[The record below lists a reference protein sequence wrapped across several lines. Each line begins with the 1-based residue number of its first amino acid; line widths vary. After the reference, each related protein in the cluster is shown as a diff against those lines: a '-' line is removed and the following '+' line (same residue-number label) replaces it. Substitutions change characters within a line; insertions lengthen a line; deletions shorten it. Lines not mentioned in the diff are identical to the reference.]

1 MKKTILFR
9 IILLIYLILPI
20 LILVFP
26 MLFQYKFYI
35 LTIVGI
41 SIYFILKTNK
51 VSNDLLGIK
60 KENIISSIK
69 RNLPIIILGI
79 VTIILLRTFNLNKYK
94 PTETIPF
101 YIFYIFI
108 SCPIQ
113 EFLYRSVFGYFDD
126 ILIKNK
132 YITILLSSISYSFIH
147 IIYKDVL
154 TLVLTFLFGLILY
167 YVYQKD
173 KNIFGVAIS
182 HIIIG
187 ILTIYLGIIN

>member
-101 YIFYIFI
+101 YTFYIFI